1 MVQPSSRSRINRE
14 VLVGS
19 AMMVIGLALFAESRT
34 GLDVNL
40 WSSGWAVLLF
50 VVGLMRFIDP
60 RTGDGECP
68 SRRTGA
74 WLMMV
79 GAWGFCSSNELFGL
93 SFGTSWPLLIIAAG
107 IIMVWWAIDES
118 RRPDAKGG
126 SRW

>member
-1 MVQPSSRSRINRE
+1 MAQTSSRLRINRE

-40 WSSGWAVLLF
+40 WSSGWAVLLLI
-50 VVGLMRFIDP
+50 VGLMRFVDP
-60 RTGDGECP
+60 RTGDVDCP

-79 GAWGFCSSNELFGL
+79 GAWGFSSSNELFGL
-93 SFGTSWPLLIIAAG
+93 SYKTSWPLLIVAAG
-107 IIMVWWAIDES
+107 IILVWWAIDES
-118 RRPDAKGG
+118 RRTSPEGAP
-126 SRW
+126 R

>member
-1 MVQPSSRSRINRE
+1 MAQPSSRTRINRE

-50 VVGLMRFIDP
+50 VVGLMRFVDP
-60 RTGDGECP
+60 RTGDAECP

-79 GAWGFCSSNELFGL
+79 GAWGFSSSNELFGL
-93 SFGTSWPLLIIAAG
+93 SYKTSWPLLIVADG

-118 RRPDAKGG
+118 RRAGAKGG

>member
-1 MVQPSSRSRINRE
+1 MAQTSPRPRINRE

-19 AMMVIGLALFAESRT
+19 ALMVIGLALFAESRT

-50 VVGLMRFIDP
+50 VMGLIRFIDP

-74 WLMMV
+74 WLMTV
-79 GAWGFCSSNELFGL
+79 GAWGFASANGLFGL
-93 SFGTSWPLLIIAAG
+93 SYRNSWPLLIIAAG
-107 IIMVWWAIDES
+107 IITVWWAIDES
-118 RRPDAKGG
+118 RRTVPKGG

>member
-1 MVQPSSRSRINRE
+1 MAQPSSRPRINRE

-50 VVGLMRFIDP
+50 VVGLMRFVDP
-60 RTGDGECP
+60 RTGEAECP

-79 GAWGFCSSNELFGL
+79 GAWGFCSSNVLFGL
-93 SFGTSWPLLIIAAG
+93 SYKTSWPLLIIAAG
-107 IIMVWWAIDES
+107 IITVWWAIDES
-118 RRPDAKGG
+118 RREGAKGG